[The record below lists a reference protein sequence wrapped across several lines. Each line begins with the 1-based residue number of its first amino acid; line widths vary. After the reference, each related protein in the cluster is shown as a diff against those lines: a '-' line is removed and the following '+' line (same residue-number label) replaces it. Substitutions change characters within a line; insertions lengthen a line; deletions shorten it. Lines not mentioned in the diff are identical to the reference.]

1 MKTASGL
8 TLAAVGAILAFAVTA
23 HPSFFNIQVAGW
35 VIMLIG
41 IAGIFVPRKSAG
53 WRRRL
58 VTSWAPDA
66 PVRSGLVR
74 DRAGRVYPP
83 RPGIEAGELDAASNR
98 PPAEPVPAGEAGI
111 ARETV
116 EEFIEE

>member
-8 TLAAVGAILAFAVTA
+8 TFVAVGAILAFAVTA

-35 VIMLIG
+35 VVMLIG
-41 IAGIFVPRKSAG
+41 LAGIFAPRKGAG

-58 VTSWAPDA
+58 VTSWAPG
-66 PVRSGLVR
+66 GLVR
-74 DRAGRVYPP
+74 DRSGRVYPP
-83 RPGIEAGELDAASNR
+83 PRPSIETAELDIDGPVGQADA
-98 PPAEPVPAGEAGI
+98 VPAGEPAM